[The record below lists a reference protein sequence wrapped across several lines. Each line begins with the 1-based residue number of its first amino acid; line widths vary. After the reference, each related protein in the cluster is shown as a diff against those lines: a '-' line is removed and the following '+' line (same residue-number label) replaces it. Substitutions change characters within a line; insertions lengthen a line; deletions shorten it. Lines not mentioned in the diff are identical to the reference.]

1 MITLHEDKYYSPCD
15 INNILNAELTQKTT
29 TKTNKITYYEDIY
42 AFDIESTSYSFK
54 EEKDIDINIYK
65 HIKGITFKIKQSIYL
80 EFGDFNDVRKSL
92 FGNIFFSKSHGV
104 YIDSFYQEL
113 NHLYPYEFPEDITNE
128 FDQLR
133 KIIDVFNMNR
143 PDKDYTIKV
152 GLMYVW
158 QMAINGTVI
167 IGRTWEE
174 FINVCQTIADF
185 NHLEKNKR
193 LIIWVHNLSFEMQ
206 FIKELFKWT
215 KVFAISNR
223 KPIYA
228 INDMNIEFRCS
239 YILSGYNL
247 ATLANNL
254 LKYSIRKLVGDLD
267 YDLPRHEETPITE
280 QEIKYCINDVLIV
293 SAFIQEEIIRNKSIT
308 NIPLTA
314 TGYARKYVKRNC
326 LNKYNYHKYH
336 NFISG
341 LRLTPEE
348 YNLLRRA
355 FQGGYTHAS
364 IRWIN
369 KIIRGVIDSFDF
381 TSSYPYVLISEM
393 YPVSSGRLV
402 NVTSLDALNYYLDK
416 YCCVFDIEF
425 TDLQPKVL
433 NESYIPVYKCTELEG
448 EITNNGRLYGA
459 DKCALAITNVDF
471 DIIKQCYT
479 WSGIKVNN
487 FMIYQKG
494 YLPKEIIDSILTLYE
509 NKTML
514 KGVAGKEEEY
524 QHSKALL
531 NAIYGMFCM
540 AIDKDVYTFDN
551 VKGWYKDPCDLNK
564 AINKYNKSKQRF
576 SFYPWALFCTAYARR
591 NLWSGI
597 LAFGDDYIYSDTDS
611 IKCVNASDH
620 LDYIN
625 RYNTMVKDKLSAM
638 CNHYNFDIS
647 RCKPKTVKG
656 IEKIIGVWDWETK
669 GESYTAFKTLGA
681 KRYMYEQYEDIHITI
696 AGVGKK
702 KGSEYLSSFENFTD
716 PFNLFSEGLTFPA
729 NATGKL
735 THYYIDDYIDFT
747 MCDYLGNIKECRAL
761 SGVYLEPTEYN
772 LSIDS
777 AYKDFILKMNGELI

>member
-15 INNILNAELTQKTT
+15 INDILNAELTQKTT

-54 EEKDIDINIYK
+54 KESDIDINIYK

-80 EFGDFNDVRKSL
+80 EFGDFNEVRKNL
-92 FGNIFFSKSHGV
+92 FGNMYFSKSHGV

-113 NHLYPYEFPEDITNE
+113 NNLYPYEFPEDITNE
-128 FDQLR
+128 YDQLR
-133 KIIDVFNMNR
+133 KIIDVFNQNR
-143 PDKDYTIKV
+143 PDKDYTVRV

-158 QMAINGTVI
+158 QLAINGNVV

-174 FINVCQTIADF
+174 FIQVCQTIAEF
-185 NHLEKNKR
+185 NQLEKNKR
-193 LIIWVHNLSFEMQ
+193 IIIWVHSLAFEMQ
-206 FIKELFKWT
+206 FIKEIFTWT

-254 LKYSIRKLVGDLD
+254 IRYDIRKLVGDLD
-267 YDLPRHEETPITE
+267 YDLPRHEETPLTE

-341 LRLTPEE
+341 LKLTPEE

-355 FQGGYTHAS
+355 FQGGFTHAS

-393 YPVSSGRLV
+393 YPVSSGRMV
-402 NVTSLDALNYYLDK
+402 NVTSLKEFYYYLEK

-433 NESYIPVYKCTELEG
+433 NESYIPVYKCTELVD

-459 DKCALAITNVDF
+459 YKCALAITNVDF
-471 DIIKQCYT
+471 DIIDQCYT
-479 WSGIKVNN
+479 WSGIKVSN

-494 YLPKEIIDSILTLYE
+494 YLPREIIDSILTLYE
-509 NKTML
+509 DKTKL
-514 KGVAGKEEEY
+514 KGVTGKEEEY
-524 QHSKALL
+524 QHAKALL

-551 VKGWYKDPCDLNK
+551 IKGWYKKPCDLNK

-576 SFYPWALFCTAYARR
+576 SYYPWALFCTAYSRR

-597 LAFGDDYIYSDTDS
+597 LEFGDDYIYSDTDS
-611 IKCVNASDH
+611 IKCINAVDH
-620 LDYIN
+620 LEYID
-625 RYNTMVKDKLSAM
+625 RYNTMVENKLKAM
-638 CNHYNFDIS
+638 CDHYGFDIS

-656 IEKIIGVWDWETK
+656 VEKLIGVWDWETK
-669 GESYTAFKTLGA
+669 SNSYTAFKTLGS
-681 KRYMYEQYEDIHITI
+681 KRYMYEQDEEIHITI

-702 KGSEYLSSFENFTD
+702 KGSEYLSTFDN
-716 PFNLFSEGLTFPA
+716 PFSMFSNGLKFPA

-735 THYYIDDYIDFT
+735 THYYINDEIDFT
-747 MCDYLGNIKECRAL
+747 MVDYLGNIKECSSL

-772 LSIDS
+772 LSIDT
-777 AYKDFILKMNGELI
+777 AYKDFILYMNGELI

>member
-15 INNILNAELTQKTT
+15 INDILNAELTQKTT

-54 EEKDIDINIYK
+54 KESDIDINIYK
-65 HIKGITFKIKQSIYL
+65 HIKGITFRIKQSIYL
-80 EFGDFNDVRKSL
+80 EFGDFNEVRKNL
-92 FGNIFFSKSHGV
+92 FGNMFFSKNHGV
-104 YIDSFYQEL
+104 YIDAFYQEL
-113 NHLYPYEFPEDITNE
+113 NNLYPYEFPLDIINE
-128 FDQLR
+128 YDQLR
-133 KIIDVFNMNR
+133 KIIDVFNQNR
-143 PDKDYTIKV
+143 PDKEYNIKV

-158 QMAINGTVI
+158 QLAINGNVI
-167 IGRTWEE
+167 IGRTWTE
-174 FINVCQTIADF
+174 FIDVCKTICEYNQLA
-185 NHLEKNKR
+185 KNKR
-193 LIIWVHNLSFEMQ
+193 IIIWVHSLAFEMQ
-206 FIKELFKWT
+206 FIKDLFTWQ
-215 KVFAISNR
+215 KVFAVSNR
-223 KPIYA
+223 KPIFA

-254 LKYSIRKLVGDLD
+254 LRYDIKKLVGDLD
-267 YDLPRHEETPITE
+267 YDLPRHEETPLTDL
-280 QEIKYCINDVLIV
+280 EIKYCINDVLIV
-293 SAFIQEEIIRNKSIT
+293 TAFIQEEIIRNKSIT

-341 LRLTPEE
+341 LLLTPAE

-355 FQGGYTHAS
+355 FQGGYTHSS

-369 KIIRGVIDSFDF
+369 KIIKDIIDSFDF

-393 YPVSSGRLV
+393 YPVSSGRII
-402 NVTSLDALNYYLDK
+402 NITTLNELYYYLDK

-433 NESYIPVYKCTELEG
+433 NESYIPVYKCTELVN

-479 WSGIKVNN
+479 WEGIKVSN
-487 FMIYQKG
+487 FTIYQKG

-509 NKTML
+509 NKTKL
-514 KGVAGKEEEY
+514 KGVKGKEEEY

-551 VKGWYKDPCDLNK
+551 IKGWYKDPCDLNK

-576 SFYPWALFCTAYARR
+576 SFYPWALFCTAYSRR

-597 LAFGDDYIYSDTDS
+597 LEFGDDYIYSDTDS
-611 IKCVNASDH
+611 IKCINAVDH
-620 LDYIN
+620 LDYIK
-625 RYNTMVKDKLSAM
+625 RYNNMVLEKLTKM
-638 CNHYNFDIS
+638 CEHYNFDIN

-656 IEKIIGVWDWETK
+656 VENLIGVWDWETK
-669 GESYTAFKTLGA
+669 GNSYTEFKTLGS
-681 KRYMYEQYEDIHITI
+681 KLYMYRENGEIHITI

-702 KGSEYLSSFENFTD
+702 KGSEYLSSFDN
-716 PFNLFSEGLTFPA
+716 PFNMFSDGLKFPA

-735 THYYIDDYIDFT
+735 THYYIDDEIDFT
-747 MCDYLGNIKECRAL
+747 MIDYLGNIKECNSL
-761 SGVYLEPTEYN
+761 SGVFLEPTEYN

-777 AYKDFILKMNGELI
+777 AYKDFILHMNGELI

>member
-15 INNILNAELTQKTT
+15 INDILNAEITQKTT

-54 EEKDIDINIYK
+54 KESDIDINIYK

-113 NHLYPYEFPEDITNE
+113 NHLYPYEFSDEITNE
-128 FDQLR
+128 YDQLR
-133 KIIDVFNMNR
+133 KIIDVFNQNR
-143 PDKDYTIKV
+143 PDKDYTVRV

-158 QMAINGTVI
+158 QLAINGSVI

-174 FINVCQTIADF
+174 FIQVCKAIAEF

-193 LIIWVHNLSFEMQ
+193 VIIWVHSLAFEMQ
-206 FIKELFKWT
+206 FIKELFTWT

-254 LKYSIRKLVGDLD
+254 LKYKIRKLVGDLD
-267 YDLPRHEETPITE
+267 YDLPRHEETPISE

-341 LRLTPEE
+341 LRLTPAE
-348 YNLLRRA
+348 YNLLRSA
-355 FQGGYTHAS
+355 FQGGFTHAS
-364 IRWIN
+364 VRWIN
-369 KIIRGVIDSFDF
+369 KTIRGIIDSFDF

-393 YPVSSGRLV
+393 YPVSSGKMV
-402 NVTSLDALNYYLDK
+402 EVTSLKEFYYYLDK

-433 NESYIPVYKCTELEG
+433 NESYIPVYKCTELVN
-448 EITNNGRLYGA
+448 EISNNGRLFGA

-471 DIIKQCYT
+471 DIINQCYT

-494 YLPKEIIDSILTLYE
+494 YLPREIIDSILTLYE
-509 NKTML
+509 DKTKL

-524 QHSKALL
+524 QHAKALL

-551 VKGWYKDPCDLNK
+551 IKGWYKDPCDLNK

-576 SFYPWALFCTAYARR
+576 SFYPWALFCTAYSRR

-597 LAFGDDYIYSDTDS
+597 LEFGDDYIYSDTDS
-611 IKCVNASDH
+611 IKCINASDH
-620 LDYIN
+620 LNYIN
-625 RYNTMVKDKLSAM
+625 RYNTLVEQKLNAM
-638 CNHYNFDIS
+638 CNYYGFDIS

-656 IEKIIGVWDWETK
+656 VEKLIGVWDWETK

-681 KRYMYEQYEDIHITI
+681 KRYMYEQDEDIHITI

-702 KGSEYLSSFENFTD
+702 KGSEYLSSFDNFTD

-729 NATGKL
+729 YATGKL
-735 THYYIDDYIDFT
+735 THYYIDDEIDFT
-747 MCDYLGNIKECRAL
+747 MIDYLGNIKECNSL

-772 LSIDS
+772 LSIDA
-777 AYKDFILKMNGELI
+777 AYKDFILYMNGELI